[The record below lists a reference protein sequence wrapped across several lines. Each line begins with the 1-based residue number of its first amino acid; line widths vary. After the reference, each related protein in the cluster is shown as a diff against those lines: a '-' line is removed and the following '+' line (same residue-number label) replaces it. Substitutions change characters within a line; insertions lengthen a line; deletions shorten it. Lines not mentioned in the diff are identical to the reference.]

1 MPRLFLGNLGHDC
14 RQRDIERLFEG
25 FGELRNINLKGQ
37 YGFIEVESKEDAS
50 DAVRKV
56 NGQNFNGGRIRVE
69 LANACS
75 DSDPRD
81 SGSRARV
88 SDGRYRRTN
97 YRIIVRNLSSRTSW
111 QDLKDYMKKAGEI
124 TYSTVNRENSGEGLI
139 EFADRSS
146 MEYAMDELDNTKL
159 DGRRIELEEER
170 RSRSRSRSRNR
181 NARSRSRS
189 SRRYERSRSRSRSKS
204 RSRRE
209 RRREERSRSKS
220 SERRRRQRSKSS
232 SNSD

>member
-1 MPRLFLGNLGHDC
+1 MIMIVISIRTILMIDH
-14 RQRDIERLFEG
+14 Q
-25 FGELRNINLKGQ
+25 
-37 YGFIEVESKEDAS
+37 VESKEDAS

-124 TYSTVNRENSGEGLI
+124 TYSTVNRENSGEGLV

-170 RSRSRSRSRNR
+170 RRRSR
-181 NARSRSRS
+181 
-189 SRRYERSRSRSRSKS
+189 S

-209 RRREERSRSKS
+209 RRREEMSRSKS
-220 SERRRRQRSKSS
+220 SDRRRRQRSRSS
-232 SNSD
+232 

>member
-14 RQRDIERLFEG
+14 RQRDVERLFEG

-75 DSDPRD
+75 DSEPRD

-124 TYSTVNRENSGEGLI
+124 TYSTVNRENSGEGLV

-159 DGRRIELEEER
+159 DGRRIELIEER
-170 RSRSRSRSRNR
+170 RSRSRSRSRSGR
-181 NARSRSRS
+181 RRDDRSRSR
-189 SRRYERSRSRSRSKS
+189 S

-220 SERRRRQRSKSS
+220 SDRRRRQRSKSS

>member
-75 DSDPRD
+75 DTDSSRD

-124 TYSTVNRENSGEGLI
+124 TYSTVNRENSGEGLV

-159 DGRRIELEEER
+159 DGRRIELEQER
-170 RSRSRSRSRNR
+170 RSRSRSRSRSRGRR
-181 NARSRSRS
+181 N
-189 SRRYERSRSRSRSKS
+189 ERSRSRSRS

-209 RRREERSRSKS
+209 RRREDRSRSKS
-220 SERRRRQRSKSS
+220 SDRRRRQRSKSS

>member
-111 QDLKDYMKKAGEI
+111 QVPFVLVTSLINHYICVCSPVHLLSVQNITFTFSTALCWWCTPVVHVCPLGPLGFLFLGPPEHRLVLLQSILK
-124 TYSTVNRENSGEGLI
+124 S
-139 EFADRSS
+139 
-146 MEYAMDELDNTKL
+146 
-159 DGRRIELEEER
+159 
-170 RSRSRSRSRNR
+170 
-181 NARSRSRS
+181 
-189 SRRYERSRSRSRSKS
+189 
-204 RSRRE
+204 
-209 RRREERSRSKS
+209 
-220 SERRRRQRSKSS
+220 
-232 SNSD
+232 

>member
-111 QDLKDYMKKAGEI
+111 QVPLILVTSLINHYICVCSPVHLLSVQNI
-124 TYSTVNRENSGEGLI
+124 TFTFSTALCWWCTPVVHVCPLGPLGFLFLGPPEHRLALLQSQKSISVLTSISPSCINLASLTT
-139 EFADRSS
+139 RS
-146 MEYAMDELDNTKL
+146 N
-159 DGRRIELEEER
+159 
-170 RSRSRSRSRNR
+170 
-181 NARSRSRS
+181 
-189 SRRYERSRSRSRSKS
+189 
-204 RSRRE
+204 
-209 RRREERSRSKS
+209 
-220 SERRRRQRSKSS
+220 
-232 SNSD
+232 

>member
-81 SGSRARV
+81 SGSRTRV

-97 YRIIVRNLSSRTSW
+97 YRIIVKNLSSRTSW

-124 TYSTVNRENSGEGLI
+124 TYSTVNRENSGEGLV

-159 DGRRIELEEER
+159 DGRRIELVEER
-170 RSRSRSRSRNR
+170 RSRSRSRSR

-189 SRRYERSRSRSRSKS
+189 SRRYERSRSRSRS

-209 RRREERSRSKS
+209 RRREVRSRSKS
-220 SERRRRQRSKSS
+220 SDRRRRQRSKSS

>member
-14 RQRDIERLFEG
+14 RQGDIERLFKG

-37 YGFIEVESKEDAS
+37 YGFIEVETKEDAS

-75 DSDPRD
+75 DNDSRD

-97 YRIIVRNLSSRTSW
+97 YRVIVKNLSSRTSW

-124 TYSTVNRENSGEGLI
+124 TYSTVNRENSGEGLV

-159 DGRRIELEEER
+159 DGRRIELEQERRSRSPSRR
-170 RSRSRSRSRNR
+170 RSRSRSRSGG
-181 NARSRSRS
+181 
-189 SRRYERSRSRSRSKS
+189 RRYERSRSRSGS

-209 RRREERSRSKS
+209 RRREERSRSRSRSRRERSRS
-220 SERRRRQRSKSS
+220 SRS
-232 SNSD
+232 SD

>member
-56 NGQNFNGGRIRVE
+56 NGSNFNGGRIRVE

-75 DSDPRD
+75 DGDPGSRDRD

-111 QDLKDYMKKAGEI
+111 QLSVGGLYACSACLSLLGSSWVPFPSWVLSPAFDW
-124 TYSTVNRENSGEGLI
+124 SSFNRC
-139 EFADRSS
+139 
-146 MEYAMDELDNTKL
+146 
-159 DGRRIELEEER
+159 
-170 RSRSRSRSRNR
+170 
-181 NARSRSRS
+181 
-189 SRRYERSRSRSRSKS
+189 
-204 RSRRE
+204 
-209 RRREERSRSKS
+209 
-220 SERRRRQRSKSS
+220 
-232 SNSD
+232 